1 MRWQL
6 YAILNES
13 PIMVDLGELKPLFRD
28 NNEAEYELDLR
39 GLDMPHSVAS
49 TERMLERNR
58 FRTPRSV
65 RILIDAPDG
74 EGGTSHFQPI
84 GRLLLDARKE
94 GILTGM
100 STLPPEDVLGFHIV
114 TTGKPDAEEEDGAG
128 DGTEPEGEEV

>member
-1 MRWQL
+1 
-6 YAILNES
+6 
-13 PIMVDLGELKPLFRD
+13 MVDLGELKPLFRG
-28 NNEAEYELDLR
+28 NSEAEYELDLR

-94 GILTGM
+94 GILDQM
-100 STLPPEDVLGFHIV
+100 STLPPDDALGFRIV
-114 TTGKPDAEEEDGAG
+114 TTGKPDSDDEDTGHRVAV
-128 DGTEPEGEEV
+128 EPEGENT

>member
-1 MRWQL
+1 MLKENSQ
-6 YAILNES
+6 
-13 PIMVDLGELKPLFRD
+13 MVDLGELKPLFRD

-58 FRTPRSV
+58 FRTSRSV

-114 TTGKPDAEEEDGAG
+114 TTGKPDAEEGETDAG
-128 DGTEPEGEEV
+128 VSEPEGEDV